1 MSIYGQIKAY
11 IPVNEQERADKA
23 IILSQLES
31 NKNVFNRTSLTA
43 HMTVSAWVV
52 NGERNKVLMAYHNL
66 YKSWAW
72 LGGHAD
78 GKENLL
84 SVAVKEA
91 KEESGLDTV
100 QPVSP
105 DIASIEVLTV
115 DGHIKNGRYV
125 PSHLHLNVTY
135 ILEADETQSIKPKC
149 DENSAVAW
157 IGFDD
162 IKRKSSERYFV
173 DSIYPKLIKRS
184 SEIEFVKERV

>member
-1 MSIYGQIKAY
+1 M
-11 IPVNEQERADKA
+11 
-23 IILSQLES
+23 
-31 NKNVFNRTSLTA
+31 
-43 HMTVSAWVV
+43 
-52 NGERNKVLMAYHNL
+52 
-66 YKSWAW
+66 
-72 LGGHAD
+72 
-78 GKENLL
+78 
-84 SVAVKEA
+84 
-91 KEESGLDTV
+91 
-100 QPVSP
+100 
-105 DIASIEVLTV
+105 
-115 DGHIKNGRYV
+115 